1 MKILS
6 DNQSKESKVPDYRL
20 QYIIGT
26 TLWNCDIYFQ
36 EYLMESSPRGFLLI
50 INNCKFNGVMS
61 DRIGTDVDCNQLAT
75 LFLKLGFGVD
85 IRNDL
90 TALVI
95 VSHMGN
101 ITLLQIRQLF
111 FFQLKTIVT
120 LFFRILCKN
129 IMFWYTLTLVMPR
142 WRGTSNVYQNIMVHI
157 YFYF

>member
-36 EYLMESSPRGFLLI
+36 EYVMESSPRGFLLI

-95 VSHMGN
+95 VCHMGN

-111 FFQLKTIVT
+111 FFST
-120 LFFRILCKN
+120 KN
-129 IMFWYTLTLVMPR
+129 YCYIIFSYSLQKHYVL
-142 WRGTSNVYQNIMVHI
+142 VHI
-157 YFYF
+157 NISNASLARHF